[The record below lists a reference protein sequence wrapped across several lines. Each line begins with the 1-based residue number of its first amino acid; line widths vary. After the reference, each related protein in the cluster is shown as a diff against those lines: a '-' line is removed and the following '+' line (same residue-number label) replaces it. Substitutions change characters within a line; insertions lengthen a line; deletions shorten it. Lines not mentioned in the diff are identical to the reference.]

1 MKQPSQSNP
10 DEPVSSD
17 QERASVPLYREL
29 QLMHERYFR
38 DVADACAD
46 SQSWYLSVQTE
57 FERGIEKAYQSQ
69 QPELFRAAQDEY
81 QQKMQSLYSDPTLP
95 QQYADAYDRY
105 KAEVK
110 RLLTEHDMSDLGFMD
125 MRYLGQSLLSV
136 SATAMNFMPPSSD
149 AAAANDPFTPPSGAA

>member
-1 MKQPSQSNP
+1 MKQASQGKP

-17 QERASVPLYREL
+17 QETSTVPLYREL

-46 SQSWYLSVQTE
+46 SQSWYLGVQTE

-69 QPELFRAAQDEY
+69 EPELFRAAQDEY

-105 KAEVK
+105 KAAVK
-110 RLLTEHDMSDLGFMD
+110 RLISEHDMSDLGFMD
-125 MRYLGQSLLSV
+125 MRYLGQSLLTV
-136 SATAMNFMPPSSD
+136 SATAMNFMPPSSGT
-149 AAAANDPFTPPSGAA
+149 AAVKDPFTPPSGAA